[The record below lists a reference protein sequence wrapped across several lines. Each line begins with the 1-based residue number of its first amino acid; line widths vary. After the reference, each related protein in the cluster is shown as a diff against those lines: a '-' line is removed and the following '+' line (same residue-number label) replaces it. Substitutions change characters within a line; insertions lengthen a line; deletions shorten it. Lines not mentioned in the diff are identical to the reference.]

1 MHGLMVSVFP
11 SFLRQKKPGSHCLK
25 SAERYHL
32 GHWLCHSKSNW
43 FTAIKPAQCV
53 AMLSP
58 LHPFLFMLL
67 SLKTHS
73 LTACVF
79 KGFIALRFC
88 LLMLFEQKLLFYR
101 VIIAVTRVK
110 EFMRKNAYRL
120 RFATFI
126 HFTAATAL
134 SVCVYCNFTSSPPH
148 PSFRSPLAEHL
159 LSLLTLPNCLDRLEV
174 GVVFVSWLS
183 VPSVVS
189 WS

>member
-1 MHGLMVSVFP
+1 MKLV
-11 SFLRQKKPGSHCLK
+11 
-25 SAERYHL
+25 
-32 GHWLCHSKSNW
+32 
-43 FTAIKPAQCV
+43 QCV

-58 LHPFLFMLL
+58 LQPFVFMLL
-67 SLKTHS
+67 TLKPHS

-88 LLMLFEQKLLFYR
+88 LLVLFEQKLLFYR
-101 VIIAVTRVK
+101 VVIAVIRVT
-110 EFMRKNAYRL
+110 EFMRKNAYRHG
-120 RFATFI
+120 FATFI
-126 HFTAATAL
+126 HFTAATAF

-174 GVVFVSWLS
+174 GVVFVSWLC

-189 WS
+189 